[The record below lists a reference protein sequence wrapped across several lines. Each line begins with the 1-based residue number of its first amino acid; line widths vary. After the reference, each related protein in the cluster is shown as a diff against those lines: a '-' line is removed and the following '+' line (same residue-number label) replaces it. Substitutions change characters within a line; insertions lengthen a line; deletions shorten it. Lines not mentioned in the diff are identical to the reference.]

1 MPAQATMTRTEFHH
15 ELSLVQGKLAKVEL
29 YEFVKAVW
37 PIVEPTQSF
46 VDNWHIRLICEQ
58 LEAVTRGEIKNLII
72 NVPPGC
78 MKSLLVSVMWP
89 AWEWASDDSRRY
101 LKASYGQDL
110 ANRDNVKVRDI
121 VQSAWYQSLFG
132 VRFRGETN
140 RKEKFETE
148 GKGWA
153 IATSVGGRGTG
164 EHPDVI
170 IIDDPTSADQARS
183 DKYRK
188 RANDWYT
195 QTLSTRGVARD
206 VATVI
211 IMQRLH
217 EKDLTGYLMD
227 QDENGEWV
235 HLCLPMQYETS
246 RESDPD
252 WQPDPLDPR
261 TEPGELLWPDLFTHK
276 KVRKLTL
283 VLGPYGAAGQ
293 LQQRPA
299 PEGGGLFK
307 RDWFEIVEHAPKDVL
322 IRVRGWDIA
331 GTEAWEN
338 PDADWTAGVLIS
350 MTREGTFY
358 VEDVVY
364 DQLSEDGVNRLMKQ
378 TAKLDGRSVLQRE
391 EREGGSSGKAVT
403 RARAR
408 LLRGF
413 DYAEVIVNKA
423 DKVGRARPLRGQAEA
438 RNVKLVAGLWNR
450 RYLDE
455 LAVFPTGEHD
465 DQVDGSSCAFNAI
478 IDEEPGAEGLMLW

>member
-1 MPAQATMTRTEFHH
+1 MPVQAQQVMTTTEFS
-15 ELSLVQGKLAKVEL
+15 EALGLVQAKLAKVEL
-29 YEFVKAVW
+29 YEFVKATW
-37 PIVEPTQSF
+37 PLVEPTQPF
-46 VDNWHIRLICEQ
+46 VDNWHIKLLCEH
-58 LEAVTRGEIKNLII
+58 LEMVTRGELHNLII

-89 AWEWASDDSRRY
+89 AWEWASDDTRRY

-110 ANRDNVKVRDI
+110 SNRDNVKVRDI
-121 VQSAWYQSLFG
+121 VQSFWYQTYFG
-132 VRFRGETN
+132 VQFKGDLN
-140 RKEKFETE
+140 RKEKFETT
-148 GKGWA
+148 GTGWS

-170 IIDDPTSADQARS
+170 IIDDPLTADQARS

-195 QTLSTRGVARD
+195 QTLSSRGVARD

-217 EKDLTGYLMD
+217 ESDLTGYILNA
-227 QDENGEWV
+227 DEDGDWT
-235 HLCLPMQYETS
+235 HICLPMSYETQ
-246 RESDPD
+246 READPN

-261 TEPGELLWPDLFTHK
+261 TEPGELLWPDLFTAK

-283 VLGPYGAAGQ
+283 TLGPYGTAGQ

-307 RDWFEIVEHAPKDVL
+307 RDWFDIVGAAPAEVM
-322 IRVRGWDIA
+322 IRVRGWDVA
-331 GTEAWEN
+331 GTEGGG
-338 PDADWTAGVLIS
+338 DYTAGVLIS
-350 MTREGTFY
+350 MARDGIFY
-358 VEDVVY
+358 VEDVAY
-364 DQLSEDGVNRLMKQ
+364 DQLSEAGVNRLMKQ
-378 TAKLDGRSVLQRE
+378 TAKLDGRYVLQRE

-408 LLRGF
+408 LLRGY
-413 DYAEVIVNKA
+413 DYAEVIVSKR
-423 DKVGRARPLRGQAEA
+423 DKVGRARPFRGQCEA
-438 RNVKLVAGLWNR
+438 RNVKLVEGTWNR

-455 LAVFPTGEHD
+455 LAYFPTGDHD
-465 DQVDGSSCAFNAI
+465 DQVDGSSCSFNAI
-478 IDEEPGAEGLMLW
+478 IEEEPDAEGLMLW